1 MADELRLPEFSRR
14 MGEPLER
21 MREWRSLGLIGRES
35 AETFGPEDMQRA
47 RLIQLLLRRGIA
59 LEAIA
64 QAEREQ
70 RFLARYIDVLFPAG
84 VRPTRSLA
92 EASAM
97 LGLSADAVRRFREAT
112 GLGDQGELVD
122 DEDVQALKAVRIALD
137 AGFPEEAMAEL
148 VRVYVDALGR
158 VAEAEVRL
166 FHFYVHERLK
176 AQGLSGR
183 QLIQA
188 SDAASDRT
196 APLVEPFVLYFHRK
210 GFERA
215 IREDAVMHLQE
226 DAGLVASTQVP
237 GQLSAAVV
245 FVDLSSFTP
254 LTVAMGDQVAAQ
266 VLERFSRLVR
276 EAVSRWEG
284 RIVKQIGDAFMLVFP
299 RPGAAV
305 ACAAEIDGRAA
316 EEPQFPSVR
325 SGTHWGQVL
334 YREGDYLGATVNVAA
349 RLAAEAQ
356 RHQALVTAAVRR
368 EAGGLQDLEFVPVG
382 TRRLKGLADEI
393 ELFEVV
399 RRARGAATQ
408 RLADP
413 VCGMELGVE
422 EVAARLS
429 LGGQERVFC
438 SQECLQ
444 RFVAAP
450 ERYAGRAAQ

>member
-1 MADELRLPEFSRR
+1 MADEFTLREFSQFLA
-14 MGEPLER
+14 EPLER
-21 MREWRSLGLIGRES
+21 VREWRSLGLIGRES

-47 RLIQLLLRRGIA
+47 RLIRLLLRRGVP

-64 QAEREQ
+64 QAEQEQ
-70 RFLARYIDVLFPAG
+70 RFLARYIELLFPAG
-84 VRPTRSLA
+84 VRPMHSLA

-97 LGLSADAVRRFREAT
+97 LGKSADVVRRFWEVA
-112 GLGDQGELVD
+112 GVADQGELVD
-122 DEDVQALKAVRIALD
+122 DEDVQALKAVGVALE
-137 AGFPEEAMAEL
+137 AGFPEEAMTEL
-148 VRVYVDALGR
+148 ARVYVDALGR

-183 QLIQA
+183 QLIEA
-188 SDAASDRT
+188 SDAAGDRT
-196 APLVEPFVLYFHRK
+196 APLVEPLVLYFHRK

-226 DAGLVASTQVP
+226 DAGLVASAQVP

-284 RIVKQIGDAFMLVFP
+284 RVVKQIGDAFMLVFP
-299 RPGAAV
+299 EPGAAV
-305 ACAAEIDGRAA
+305 ACAVEIDRRAA

-368 EAGGLQDLEFVPVG
+368 EAKGLQDLEFVPLG
-382 TRRLKGLADEI
+382 TRRLKGLADEV

-399 RRARGAATQ
+399 GRARGRATE

-413 VCGMELGVE
+413 VCGMELGADE
-422 EVAARLS
+422 AAARLS
-429 LGGQERVFC
+429 LGGRERAFC

-450 ERYAGRAAQ
+450 ERYAGGAAS